1 MFHVAGFDTSIDD
14 KNCDWQFLIICDHAS
29 NYIPPE
35 LAGLGLPQDQ
45 LVRHIAYDI
54 GALNV
59 ASLIAEG
66 LTAHW
71 SRRNFRVFSS
81 TPIAV

>member
-1 MFHVAGFDTSIDD
+1 MSRVLTHRLDD
-14 KNCDWQFLIICDHAS
+14 KNCDRQFLIICDHAS
-29 NYIPPE
+29 NYIPPD

-66 LTAHW
+66 LNCPLVASQF
-71 SRRNFRVFSS
+71 SRL
-81 TPIAV
+81 